1 MHSASVPMFQ
11 RQVGAGLIWLD
22 KAEAHAAARKFDT
35 ANDRSG
41 AAILH
46 SEMSGNPGVESG
58 RGRPGEK
65 AFSMDHPPC
74 LTLRRNGHG
83 LVAETGLVARPEHG
97 EGQMADRGIP
107 ICPRWRA
114 SAWLLACSH
123 LTPPAAPAA
132 AMPASP
138 IPDTRSDTL
147 DDTSALIPDVFE
159 VHARSQPEREAVV
172 CGADR
177 RCWGDFNANINRVAQ
192 ALHRRGIG
200 PGQPVAVLMGNAVQM
215 LEVVF
220 GIVRAGACVVPLS
233 GLLTGEQLATLI
245 DDSGSVMLFANPDFR
260 ARLGAHRARCPQL
273 QAGGCIAMGA
283 DETGWT
289 GFDAFIADAPP
300 TPPPVRIGA
309 GDAFNIIYSSGTTG
323 LPKGIVQTHRARTHW
338 AFSNAIELGIGET
351 SRALTTTA
359 LYSNGTWLMMLPV
372 LFAGGTCVVM
382 PAFEPGE
389 FLATVQRERITHSF
403 MVPAQFLMVLQQPG
417 FDGFDLSS
425 LQSLLCA
432 GSPLRRD
439 TKREVLQRFGNILTE
454 LYGFSEG
461 FGAMLKPPQHAAR
474 FDSVG
479 RPVLGFQACILD
491 DAGNVLP
498 PGEVGEIAGYGAG
511 MMAGYHRRPE
521 QTAALIWRDP
531 RGRSFIRSGDV
542 GRMDAQ
548 GFITLLDRKKDMII
562 SGGFN
567 VFPADI
573 EAIVG
578 QHPEVL
584 DVTVIGIPHDKWGET
599 ALALVIRRSGAA
611 SPAQDLLDWSNQ
623 RLARHQR
630 LAALEYRDDFP
641 RNALGKVLKRLL
653 REPWW
658 AGSGRS
664 L

>member
-1 MHSASVPMFQ
+1 MTHPATDT
-11 RQVGAGLIWLD
+11 LD
-22 KAEAHAAARKFDT
+22 
-35 ANDRSG
+35 
-41 AAILH
+41 
-46 SEMSGNPGVESG
+46 
-58 RGRPGEK
+58 
-65 AFSMDHPPC
+65 
-74 LTLRRNGHG
+74 
-83 LVAETGLVARPEHG
+83 
-97 EGQMADRGIP
+97 
-107 ICPRWRA
+107 
-114 SAWLLACSH
+114 
-123 LTPPAAPAA
+123 
-132 AMPASP
+132 
-138 IPDTRSDTL
+138 DTL
-147 DDTSALIPDVFE
+147 DDTSALIPDIFA
-159 VHARSQPEREAVV
+159 VHAQSQPDQDAVV
-172 CGADR
+172 CGPVR
-177 RCWGDFNANINRVAQ
+177 RSWGEFNARINRVAQ

-200 PGQPVAVLMGNAVQM
+200 PGQQVAVLMGNSVEM
-215 LEVVF
+215 LEIVF

-245 DDSGSVMLFANPDFR
+245 DDSGSALLFADPGFR
-260 ARLGAHRARCPQL
+260 ARLGEPRARCPQL
-273 QAGGCIAMGA
+273 WPDGCIAVGGDA
-283 DETGWT
+283 PGWT
-289 GFDAFIADAPP
+289 AFDDFIGDAPG
-300 TPPPVRIGA
+300 TPPAVRSHA
-309 GDAFNIIYSSGTTG
+309 SDAFNIIYSSGTTG

-338 AFSNAIELGIGET
+338 AFSNAIELGMGER

-382 PAFEPGE
+382 PAFDAAG

-403 MVPAQFLMVLQQPG
+403 LVPAQFLMVLAQPD
-417 FDGFDLSS
+417 FEAHDISS

-461 FGAMLKPPQHAAR
+461 FGAMLKPHQHAER

-479 RPVLGFQACILD
+479 RPVLGFEARILD
-491 DAGNVLP
+491 DAGRVLA

-511 MMAGYHRRPE
+511 MMAGYHRRPDLS
-521 QTAALIWRDP
+521 AALIWRDE
-531 RGRSFIRSGDV
+531 RGRSFMRSGDI

-548 GFITLLDRKKDMII
+548 GFLTLVDRKKDMII

-584 DVTVIGIPHDKWGET
+584 DVTVIGIPHDKWGESP
-599 ALALVIRRSGAA
+599 LALVIRRPGAA
-611 SPAQDLLDWSNQ
+611 SPAQDLLDWANP

-630 LAALEYRDDFP
+630 LAALEFRDDFP

-658 AGSGRS
+658 AGSGRQ